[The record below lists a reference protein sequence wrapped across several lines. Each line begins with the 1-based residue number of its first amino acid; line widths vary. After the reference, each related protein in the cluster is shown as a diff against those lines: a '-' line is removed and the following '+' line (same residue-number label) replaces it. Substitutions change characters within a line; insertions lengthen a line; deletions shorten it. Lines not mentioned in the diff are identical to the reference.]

1 MGVEVAYGGEPGVLG
16 KISQGV
22 CGLPK
27 ESFRNSVF
35 FKDLNTRC
43 WKQGGGPP
51 TLLGTILDCS
61 AGIIQRKEQQ
71 F

>member
-1 MGVEVAYGGEPGVLG
+1 MVYGGEPGVLG
-16 KISQGV
+16 KISWGV

-43 WKQGGGPP
+43 WKQGGGLHI
-51 TLLGTILDCS
+51 LLGTI
-61 AGIIQRKEQQ
+61 
-71 F
+71 